1 MSTDR
6 SITGGRGVIS
16 AAWPNSE
23 RTEHELTDVLR
34 ACHDTFLVATVPR
47 SHSPCLAIAA
57 SREPDELLILHSRQ
71 EIELI
76 GLADSSCIMHQ
87 VSPRKTERPV
97 PFGYKQYLHL
107 AVDFLSLASDAASD
121 SRLGRFLVFPALAPL
136 KVWRPITSS
145 SWCPIKLTLDFGT
158 QLGF

>member
-1 MSTDR
+1 M
-6 SITGGRGVIS
+6 IS
-16 AAWPNSE
+16 AACPNSE
-23 RTEHELTDVLR
+23 RTEHELADVLG

-71 EIELI
+71 EIEHI

-97 PFGYKQYLHL
+97 PFGYKQYLH
-107 AVDFLSLASDAASD
+107 FLSLASDAASD
-121 SRLGRFLVFPALAPL
+121 SRLGCFLVFPALAPL